1 MEHTINYP
9 EFIERYLDGEMSPEE
24 KTWFEKEIEDNPEL
38 GDEIQLRREVNE
50 AIMEED
56 VIQLR
61 MQLDS
66 IHRKHQAEKIRAVR
80 RRPALRRVVLAASS
94 AAVLTV
100 FILLGGRYWWGN
112 VAPEKIFH
120 RYYEPYEMP
129 VYREAGTATDLLFLK
144 AMETYQNREFDR
156 AIELFEE
163 VLALDGTKMD
173 ASLMSGISKIETERY
188 GEATTN
194 FRRIIEHRDN
204 MFMDQAEWYLALS
217 YLMKGETGKATAL
230 FEQIA
235 GEEGTYRK
243 EAREILRK
251 IR

>member
-24 KTWFEKEIEDNPEL
+24 KTWFEKEMEDNPEL
-38 GDEIQLRREVNE
+38 GDEIQLRKEVNE

-61 MQLDS
+61 MQLDG
-66 IHRKHQAEKIRAVR
+66 IHRKRQAEKIRTVK
-80 RRPALRRVVLAASS
+80 PARTTRRVLLATSS
-94 AAVLTV
+94 VAVLTV

-112 VAPEKIFH
+112 VAPEKIFN

-163 VLALDGTKMD
+163 VLAQDVTKMD
-173 ASLMSGISKIETERY
+173 ANLMSGISKIETERY

-194 FRRIIEHRDN
+194 FRRIIDHRDN
-204 MFMDQAEWYLALS
+204 LFLDQAEWYLALS
-217 YLMKGETGKATAL
+217 YLMTGETGKATAL